1 MILTVTSRPDEMFRR
16 DYYRIKDNINEWV
29 AIVFNSSLAMKFIE
43 KYDGI
48 CGEIIQCKT
57 LLLIMGISLCFL
69 I

>member
-1 MILTVTSRPDEMFRR
+1 MRGASRPDEMFRL

-48 CGEIIQCKT
+48 CGEIMQCK
-57 LLLIMGISLCFL
+57 MGLALNYGDQFMLSV
-69 I
+69 